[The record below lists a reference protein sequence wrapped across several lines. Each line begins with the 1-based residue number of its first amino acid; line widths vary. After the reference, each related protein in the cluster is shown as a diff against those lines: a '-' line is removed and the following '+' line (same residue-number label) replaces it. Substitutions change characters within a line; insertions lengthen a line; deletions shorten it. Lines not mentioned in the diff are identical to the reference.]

1 MQGIVGNAVFNS
13 LQNKSFFF
21 VSIVPLMLKKLLS
34 VTFCINYVCSLLTL
48 KKLTLTA
55 NGINCKTKHYY
66 GIVILFI
73 SRVFECLSLPMQTC
87 WITIVVCMF
96 FLNTLFRNTV
106 NATSASTENLSAA
119 NKLQRTPSLP
129 RSYSRN
135 RSGIPVAYRD
145 QPQSTIR
152 GCFAKMLSFLLF
164 YVLCFMNNNVTTKV
178 SSSHAFNSY

>member
-1 MQGIVGNAVFNS
+1 MTQRPTFHCQRQCWKQGIVGNAEFNS
-13 LQNKSFFF
+13 LQNKIFF
-21 VSIVPLMLKKLLS
+21 VSIVPLMLKKS
-34 VTFCINYVCSLLTL
+34 SFCNYVCSLLTL
-48 KKLTLTA
+48 KKKKYTDSKRDKLQNQTLLRHSYSFYLTRIWMFFSSNA
-55 NGINCKTKHYY
+55 NLLDHHRRMY
-66 GIVILFI
+66 V
-73 SRVFECLSLPMQTC
+73 
-87 WITIVVCMF
+87 

-152 GCFAKMLSFLLF
+152 GYFAKMLCFLLF
-164 YVLCFMNNNVTTKV
+164 LCFM
-178 SSSHAFNSY
+178 FYEQ